1 MEIAPNVRCILFDL
15 GSTLWT
21 SKDERVIQVH
31 ERIANLRA
39 VLELFRFSGTGIHLE
54 MDVDELG
61 RLIRKSF
68 EKEIRVR
75 TRQLVE
81 FEPDF
86 AQATMDALQ
95 HIGIPGVT
103 RELGEDIYEA
113 LRVRTPDIRVLF
125 EDTITTLAALKERGY
140 LLGVVSNRHYGG
152 APFHEDLREMGLLDY
167 IELWH
172 MAISADLGLR
182 KPNPDIFL
190 YALNSLHVSAE
201 EAVMVGDS
209 LRGDIT
215 GANRLNILSIW
226 MPKTSLR
233 AEALAAMRASGQA
246 QQGGLTDDYL
256 LTYTRHIEKRGRQTP
271 GDVRPDRII
280 ERLSDLLDLFKGC
293 EKAYG

>member
-1 MEIAPNVRCILFDL
+1 MEIERNVRCILFDL

-21 SKDERVIQVH
+21 SKDERVIQVN

-39 VLELFRFSGTGIHLE
+39 VLELFHFTGTGIYAG

-61 RLIRKSF
+61 RLVRKSF
-68 EKEIRVR
+68 EKEIRVK

-86 AQATMDALQ
+86 TLATMDALQ
-95 HIGIPGVT
+95 HIGLPNVT
-103 RELGEDIYEA
+103 RELGESIYEA
-113 LRVRTPDIRVLF
+113 LRTRTPDIRVLF
-125 EDTITTLAALKERGY
+125 EDTLSTLAVLKERGY

-167 IELWH
+167 IELRH
-172 MAISADLGLR
+172 MAISADLGIR
-182 KPNPDIFL
+182 KPNPDIFSH
-190 YALNSLHVSAE
+190 ALNSLNVSPE

-215 GANRLNILSIW
+215 GAKRLNILAIW

-233 AEALAAMRASGQA
+233 ADALAAMRASGQA
-246 QQGGLTDDYL
+246 QSHELTDDYL
-256 LTYTRHIEKRGRQTP
+256 LAYTRQLEKRGRQTP
-271 GDVRPDRII
+271 DAIKPDIII
-280 ERLSDLLDLFKGC
+280 ECLSDLLNIF
-293 EKAYG
+293 

>member
-1 MEIAPNVRCILFDL
+1 MGAFPNVRCILFDL

-21 SKDERVIQVH
+21 SKDERVILAH

-39 VLELFRFSGTGIHLE
+39 ILALFRLSGTGIYAD

-68 EKEIRVR
+68 EKQIRIR

-81 FEPDF
+81 FEPNF
-86 AQATMDALQ
+86 VEATMDALQ
-95 HIGIPGVT
+95 QVGIPDVT
-103 RELGEDIYEA
+103 SELGEAIYEA

-125 EDTITTLAALKERGY
+125 DDAISTLTALKERGY

-167 IELWH
+167 IELRH

-182 KPNPDIFL
+182 KPNSDIFL
-190 YALNSLHVSAE
+190 HALNSLNVSPH
-201 EAVMVGDS
+201 EAAMVGDS

-215 GANRLNILSIW
+215 GAKRLNMPAIW

-233 AEALAAMRASGQA
+233 ADALAAMRASAQSQA
-246 QQGGLTDDYL
+246 LVLTDDYL
-256 LTYTRHIEKRGRQTP
+256 LAYTRQIEKRGRQTP
-271 GDVRPDRII
+271 EEVKPDVII
-280 ERLSDLLDLFKGC
+280 DCLSDLLTMF
-293 EKAYG
+293 

>member
-1 MEIAPNVRCILFDL
+1 MKIERNVRCILFDL

-31 ERIANLRA
+31 EHIANLRA
-39 VLELFRFSGTGIHLE
+39 VLELFRFTGTNIYSN

-61 RLIRKSF
+61 RLVRKSF

-81 FEPDF
+81 YEPDF
-86 AQATMDALQ
+86 TQATMDALQ
-95 HIGIPGVT
+95 HIGIPDVT
-103 RELGEDIYEA
+103 RELGEAIYEA
-113 LRVRTPDIRVLF
+113 LRTRTPDIRVLF
-125 EDTITTLAALKERGY
+125 EDTLATLARLKERGY

-167 IELWH
+167 IELRH
-172 MAISADLGLR
+172 MAISADLGIR

-190 YALNSLHVSAE
+190 HALNSLQVSPE

-233 AEALAAMRASGQA
+233 ADALAAMRASGHA
-246 QQGGLTDDYL
+246 QQDGLTDDYL
-256 LTYTRHIEKRGRQTP
+256 LAYTRHIEKRGRQTP
-271 GDVRPDRII
+271 DDVRPDIII
-280 ERLSDLLDLFKGC
+280 ECLSDLLNLFR
-293 EKAYG
+293 

>member
-1 MEIAPNVRCILFDL
+1 MEIERNVRCILFDL

-21 SKDERVIQVH
+21 SKDERVIQAH

-39 VLELFRFSGTGIHLE
+39 VLELFRVIGTGIYPV

-61 RLIRKSF
+61 RLVRKSF

-81 FEPDF
+81 YEPDF

-95 HIGIPGVT
+95 HIGISDVT
-103 RELGEDIYEA
+103 RELGEVIYEA
-113 LRVRTPDIRVLF
+113 LRTRTPGIRVLF
-125 EDTITTLAALKERGY
+125 EDTLATLAALKERGY

-152 APFHEDLREMGLLDY
+152 APFFEDLRVMGLLDY
-167 IELWH
+167 IELQH
-172 MAISADLGLR
+172 MAISADLGIR
-182 KPNPDIFL
+182 KPNPNIFL
-190 YALNSLHVSAE
+190 HALNSLHVSPE

-233 AEALAAMRASGQA
+233 ADALASMRASGQA
-246 QQGGLTDDYL
+246 QQEALTDDYL
-256 LTYTRHIEKRGRQTP
+256 LAYTRHIEKRGRQTP
-271 GDVRPDRII
+271 DDVRPDIII
-280 ERLSDLLDLFKGC
+280 ERLSDLLNLFQGV
-293 EKAYG
+293 

>member
-1 MEIAPNVRCILFDL
+1 MKIERNVRCILFDL

-21 SKDERVIQVH
+21 AKDERVIQAH

-61 RLIRKSF
+61 RLVRRSF

-81 FEPDF
+81 YEPDF
-86 AQATMDALQ
+86 AQATVDGLQ
-95 HIGIPGVT
+95 LIGIPDVT
-103 RELGEDIYEA
+103 REFGEVIYEA
-113 LRVRTPDIRVLF
+113 LRTRTPDIRVLF
-125 EDTITTLAALKERGY
+125 EDTLTTLAALKERGY

-167 IELWH
+167 IELRH
-172 MAISADLGLR
+172 MAISADLGIR

-190 YALNSLHVSAE
+190 HALNSLDVSPE

-215 GANRLNILSIW
+215 GANRLNILSVW

-233 AEALAAMRASGQA
+233 ADALAAMRASGHG
-246 QQGGLTDDYL
+246 QQDTVTDDYL
-256 LTYTRHIEKRGRQTP
+256 LAYTRHIEKRGRQTP
-271 GDVRPDRII
+271 EDVRPDIII
-280 ERLSDLLDLFKGC
+280 ERLSDLLNLFQGV
-293 EKAYG
+293 